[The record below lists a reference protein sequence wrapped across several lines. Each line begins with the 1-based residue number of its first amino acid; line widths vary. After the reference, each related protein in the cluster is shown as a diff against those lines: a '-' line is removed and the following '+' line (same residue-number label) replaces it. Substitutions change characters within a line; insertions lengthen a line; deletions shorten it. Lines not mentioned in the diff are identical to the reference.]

1 MKGMPAGVPFFFCT
15 LPLIPLLRG
24 EGNGYVNTS
33 TKVKNTT
40 DFIPLLLEEKG
51 LGVEVNYNEI

>member
-1 MKGMPAGVPFFFCT
+1 
-15 LPLIPLLRG
+15 
-24 EGNGYVNTS
+24 VNTS